1 MTNTGSRY
9 VDTPLLRADSLTDY
23 MKKEL
28 LKVPLGR
35 LSSQEETADA
45 IAFLAS
51 PMASFMVG
59 AALVADGGYS
69 IQ

>member
-1 MTNTGSRY
+1 MGNRY
-9 VDTPLLRADSLTDY
+9 VDTPLLHSESPSEY
-23 MKKEL
+23 MKNEL

-35 LSSQEETADA
+35 LATQEEAADG

-59 AALVADGGYS
+59 ATLVADGGYS

>member
-1 MTNTGSRY
+1 
-9 VDTPLLRADSLTDY
+9 
-23 MKKEL
+23 MKNEL

-35 LSSQEETADA
+35 LSSQEETADT